1 MKFFDKPVS
10 HEEGKKRFEQIR
22 EMLSGENNPRPDE
35 ENTSD
40 VQTLLE
46 KLPPIDPD
54 DPMHKR
60 KDLDY

>member
-1 MKFFDKPVS
+1 MKFFDRPVPP
-10 HEEGKKRFEQIR
+10 EEGKKRFEQIR
-22 EMLSGENNPRPDE
+22 EMLSKKNNPRPDE

-46 KLPPIDPD
+46 KLSPIDPD
-54 DPMHKR
+54 DPMHRR